1 MGGTQAALA
10 DRGLTALAV
19 LLAASCGG
27 SNSRALS
34 DSRID
39 GGGADA
45 LALIDAPLERAPD
58 SASMA
63 NDGPSSLSDAPAQ
76 GAPSCAQ
83 SGALPANAPALMPGV
98 WKNISPPGVNFHKG
112 NGTDVFTQGIT
123 LVPCNVATLYLSV
136 SSFDVTGGNP
146 GVYKS
151 TDAGATWTRVGQLD
165 EPIHIRVDPLDP
177 NHLVAADGVRGN
189 TQGFWVSRDGGN
201 HWTTPPG
208 FAALSKSLFQID
220 VYDVAAD
227 PADFNHLLLTSHSS
241 WDGYNGTFNNKWGG
255 DDSGVLETKDGGDT
269 WIIHDPMKGWSHGNG
284 VWFLDNS
291 DTWLFGSQADGFWRT
306 ADAGAHW
313 TQVVTGNNMQHGG
326 GGIYRSKSGAVYAG
340 GTPHLMRSKDDGVTW
355 TMLGPY
361 AGFNSV
367 IGDGNR
373 LYTAPVFGPAFIT
386 ASEAD
391 DMTWAPFAGGPALD
405 SGPFE
410 MTFDAANG
418 IVYAGVWNAGVWALK
433 VN

>member
-1 MGGTQAALA
+1 MSEGKGAVGRTQAALA

-123 LVPCNVATLYLSV
+123 LVPCNVARLYLSV

-151 TDAGATWTRVGQLD
+151 TYAGATWTRVGKLD
-165 EPIHIRVDPLDP
+165 VPLPIRVDPLDP
-177 NHLVAADGVRGN
+177 NHLLAADRVRGN

-208 FAALSKSLFQID
+208 FVQWFPPSR
-220 VYDVAAD
+220 
-227 PADFNHLLLTSHSS
+227 
-241 WDGYNGTFNNKWGG
+241 
-255 DDSGVLETKDGGDT
+255 DT
-269 WIIHDPMKGWSHGNG
+269 QNPCEIG
-284 VWFLDNS
+284 
-291 DTWLFGSQADGFWRT
+291 R
-306 ADAGAHW
+306 AH
-313 TQVVTGNNMQHGG
+313 V
-326 GGIYRSKSGAVYAG
+326 
-340 GTPHLMRSKDDGVTW
+340 
-355 TMLGPY
+355 
-361 AGFNSV
+361 
-367 IGDGNR
+367 
-373 LYTAPVFGPAFIT
+373 
-386 ASEAD
+386 
-391 DMTWAPFAGGPALD
+391 
-405 SGPFE
+405 
-410 MTFDAANG
+410 
-418 IVYAGVWNAGVWALK
+418 
-433 VN
+433 